1 MKSLSNIHAL
11 LQAKIRTKLLLS
23 YLALGVGILSLSLSA
38 MYVRWAQA
46 PGTVTGFYRL
56 LLSTIII
63 LPFFIRRNFSKHH
76 LTWSRIIPP
85 LLGGICMAGTF
96 SLWNTSLFYT
106 NVASAAMI
114 GNISPLWV
122 SLAAW
127 WLFRERLEPQFWLG
141 LIVLFLGI
149 ALIMGG
155 NFFWQPRLGLGDL
168 MAAGS
173 SFFYAAYILATQW
186 GRRCLDSLSLVW
198 INGASACIGML
209 FVIILFKQPLVGFP
223 GQTWVVFLCAAILTQ
238 TIGYIAISY
247 SLGNLP
253 ASVVS
258 PSLNLQPVVT
268 IVLAIPLL
276 REVPS
281 ALQVMG
287 SLLTLGGIYMINYV
301 HQQKSRSAIN
311 GGV

>member
-1 MKSLSNIHAL
+1 MKNL
-11 LQAKIRTKLLLS
+11 LRIRTTIETKQTKSLLS
-23 YLALGVGILSLSLSA
+23 YLALGVGTLSLSLAA
-38 MYVRWAQA
+38 MFVRWADA

-56 LLSTIII
+56 FISTIII
-63 LPFFIRRNFSKHH
+63 FPFFLKRNIPMGH
-76 LTWSRIIPP
+76 LTWSTILPP
-85 LLGGICMAGTF
+85 ILGGMCMAGTF

-122 SLAAW
+122 SIVAW
-127 WLFRERLEPQFWLG
+127 WLLRERLQSQFWLG

-155 NFFWQPRLGLGDL
+155 NFFSHPRLGLGDL

-173 SFFYAAYILATQW
+173 SFFYAAYILVTQW
-186 GRRCLDSLSLVW
+186 GRKRLDSLSLVW
-198 INGASACIGML
+198 INGASACLWML
-209 FVIILFKQPLVGFP
+209 LVIIILKQPVAGFP
-223 GQTWVVFLCAAILTQ
+223 RQTWIVFLTAAIVTQ
-238 TIGYIAISY
+238 IIGYTAISY

-258 PSLNLQPVVT
+258 PSLNIQPVVT
-268 IVLAIPLL
+268 IILAIPLL
-276 REVPS
+276 NEVPS

-287 SLLTLGGIYMINYV
+287 SVLTLGGIYMINYA
-301 HQQKSRSAIN
+301 HQQKKADLP
-311 GGV
+311 